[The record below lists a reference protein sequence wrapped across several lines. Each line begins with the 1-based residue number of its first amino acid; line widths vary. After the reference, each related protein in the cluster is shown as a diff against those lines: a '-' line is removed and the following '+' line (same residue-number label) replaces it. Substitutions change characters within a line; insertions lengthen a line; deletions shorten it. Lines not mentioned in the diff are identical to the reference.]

1 VLCLP
6 LSFGK
11 ILSVKTASDSKDTL
25 SLLQFMFSAYALPF
39 CIGELFFE

>member
-11 ILSVKTASDSKDTL
+11 ISVKTASDSKDTL